1 MILTYS
7 IRGTH
12 TVLSRPRPL
21 AATLQKRRQ
30 VVAAL
35 RPRLIQLTDTSLALS
50 LSPHPPSMVL
60 QLHCATPTI
69 TISPLAARPRHY
81 PHHLYGASGALP
93 APARGL
99 GHLPRL
105 LLVGVRDPRADGA
118 VCHVRRQVR
127 YDEDD
132 DEEDG
137 EEWGHNEDVARMERY
152 SEDARDQALLV
163 KARVDDEVEVVLVFR
178 VPRQTL
184 TLLRCD
190 CGSSRD
196 PWVRSFCRR
205 ASRRA

>member
-1 MILTYS
+1 
-7 IRGTH
+7 
-12 TVLSRPRPL
+12 
-21 AATLQKRRQ
+21 
-30 VVAAL
+30 
-35 RPRLIQLTDTSLALS
+35 
-50 LSPHPPSMVL
+50 MVL

-69 TISPLAARPRHY
+69 TISPPPARPRHY

-127 YDEDD
+127 YDEEDEE
-132 DEEDG
+132 EEDG

-196 PWVRSFCRR
+196 PWVRSVAGLLVELERGNGRGSGEERPAGEGDHTVGRR
-205 ASRRA
+205 GEGAV

>member
-1 MILTYS
+1 
-7 IRGTH
+7 
-12 TVLSRPRPL
+12 
-21 AATLQKRRQ
+21 
-30 VVAAL
+30 
-35 RPRLIQLTDTSLALS
+35 
-50 LSPHPPSMVL
+50 MVL

-69 TISPLAARPRHY
+69 TISPPPARPRHY

-132 DEEDG
+132 EEEDDG

-184 TLLRCD
+184 TLLYVTTLCAAVTVAQVETH
-190 CGSSRD
+190 G
-196 PWVRSFCRR
+196 SFCRR
-205 ASRRA
+205 ASLRA

>member
-1 MILTYS
+1 
-7 IRGTH
+7 
-12 TVLSRPRPL
+12 
-21 AATLQKRRQ
+21 
-30 VVAAL
+30 
-35 RPRLIQLTDTSLALS
+35 
-50 LSPHPPSMVL
+50 MVL

-69 TISPLAARPRHY
+69 TISPPPARPRHY

-132 DEEDG
+132 EEEDDG

-178 VPRQTL
+178 GFSSSLSGGTAADPARSVLPERAIIQSVDVVKGPFDPNNIEYL
-184 TLLRCD
+184 EKGVEWEDFRSRLR
-190 CGSSRD
+190 
-196 PWVRSFCRR
+196 
-205 ASRRA
+205 